1 MNANRNLIRNWQDD
15 AALERFQ
22 MIAPLLD
29 ETLDPAKRIQ
39 LRRQTAEQNGLSEKT
54 ISRYEKAFREGGFEG
69 LRPKSGGSRNR
80 DSLPENFDE
89 LVEEAKQL
97 RREVPSRSVEKVI
110 TILEMEG
117 RVEPGVLKRS
127 TLQRHLFDA
136 GFGATHLETLK
147 DARKSSSKRFCKPH
161 RMMLIQG
168 DVKYGPVLPPV
179 EKGGKKIQTYLSSAI
194 DDHSR
199 MVLYSRFYDN
209 QEEAAIADT
218 MRNAILRYGR
228 FDACYFDNGKQY
240 TAKQLRLSLARLSI
254 RIRHAPVDSGKS
266 KGKIERFHGTVD
278 AFIAEAKAKK
288 LRTLEELNRYWVIF
302 LEEYYHKKPHDGIR
316 EYYESLK
323 TPVPKEGITPVQEWN
338 RDSRSLV
345 FLDAGVVAE
354 AFLHH
359 ETRRVDK
366 GGCISFQ
373 GRKYET
379 KASLIGFTVEISYDP
394 MVPETVTV
402 NYPGIIPFQAKPLE
416 IGAYCDQKPSLPAS
430 MQPVEP
436 ETSRF
441 LDALEKK
448 YSESRQQRAD
458 AISFGGYRKGVA
470 RDV

>member
-1 MNANRNLIRNWQDD
+1 MNVNRNLVRNWQDD

-29 ETLDPAKRIQ
+29 ADLDPAKRIQ

-54 ISRYEKAFREGGFEG
+54 ISRYERSFREGGFEG
-69 LRPKSGGSRNR
+69 LKPKSGGPRNR
-80 DSLPENFDE
+80 NSLPENYDE
-89 LVEEAKQL
+89 LIEEAKQL

-110 TILEMEG
+110 TILELEG
-117 RVEPGVLKRS
+117 RAEPGVLKRS
-127 TLQRHLFDA
+127 TMQRHLFDA
-136 GFGATHLETLK
+136 GFGATHLQTAS

-179 EKGGKKIQTYLSSAI
+179 KKGGKKIQTYLSSAI

-199 MVLYSRFYDN
+199 MILFSRFYDN
-209 QEEAAIADT
+209 QEETVIADT

-228 FDACYFDNGKQY
+228 FDACYFDRGKQY
-240 TAKQLRLSLARLSI
+240 VAKQLKLSLAKLSI

-266 KGKIERFHGTVD
+266 KGKIEKFHQVVD
-278 AFIAEAKAKK
+278 AFAAEAKAKK
-288 LRTLEELNRYWVIF
+288 LLTLEELNRYWEIP
-302 LEEYYHKKPHDGIR
+302 L
-316 EYYESLK
+316 
-323 TPVPKEGITPVQEWN
+323 QEWN

-345 FLDAGVVAE
+345 YLDAGVVAE
-354 AFLHH
+354 AFLYH
-359 ETRRVDK
+359 EKRKVDK

-379 KASLIGFTVEISYDP
+379 KTSLIGFTVEIAYDP
-394 MVPETVTV
+394 MAPETVTV
-402 NYPGIIPFQAKPLE
+402 HYPGIVPFQAKPLE
-416 IGAYCDQKPSLPAS
+416 ISSYCDPKPALPAS

-448 YSESRQQRAD
+448 YNESMQQRAD
-458 AISFGGYRKGVA
+458 AISFSSYGKEVLSNGNV
-470 RDV
+470 